1 MNKYFPKSR
10 INSTLLKTALIFCFL
25 CTSCSSKLDSNTI
38 IGKWKVKNIT
48 LNNSP
53 SAFDSQMLDD
63 IFYYNLEWEFE
74 SDGSLIQKESF
85 TNLNASF
92 YRVEGN
98 MLRFYKSKDMIPS
111 ELILAKKNRE
121 LFDFSKVELEKIRNE

>member
-1 MNKYFPKSR
+1 M
-10 INSTLLKTALIFCFL
+10 
-25 CTSCSSKLDSNTI
+25 DSNTI